1 MRFGKNKIAKISI
14 ILCILGIILLI
25 HACGG
30 GIYIPRNALE
40 KAYNELYKND
50 FSYTNTYIVET
61 SSGKEEGTYTGKVQA
76 SPYIQYLDYSE
87 VSSVTPEIYYYGN
100 LRVIKAK
107 IKTEKGTWNE
117 QIASRPYFDGYHEH
131 LDILSEEEATIDG
144 ISCTKYTAQY
154 TKRKRK
160 LNVTVPLEVYL
171 DNSTGQIKRIIVDET
186 DSEKKNGIANL
197 MSTQGMSEEEAKKEV
212 EKDWDKNR
220 SSKYIIDITYEE
232 VTLSVP

>member
-1 MRFGKNKIAKISI
+1 M
-14 ILCILGIILLI
+14 

-30 GIYIPRNALE
+30 GIYIPRNAIE
-40 KAYNELYKND
+40 KAYDELYKND
-50 FSYTNTYIVET
+50 FSYVTTIAVET
-61 SSGKEEGTYTGKVQA
+61 SDGKEEEKYIGKVQA
-76 SPYIQYLDYSE
+76 FPYIQYLDCSE

-107 IKTEKGTWNE
+107 IKTEKGKWNE
-117 QIASRPYFDGYHEH
+117 QIASRPYFAGYHEQ

-171 DNSTGQIKRIIVDET
+171 DNSTGQIKRIIVDKT

-212 EKDWDKNR
+212 EKDWDKNK
-220 SSKYIIDITYEE
+220 SSKYVIDITYGE
-232 VTLSVP
+232 VNLTVP